1 MEVGM
6 RQQGTLTDWNDDRGF
21 GFVVPADGGP
31 RAFAHI
37 SAFPRGRRP
46 EVGDVVSYLPGQDEQ
61 GRLRA
66 GDVAFESRA
75 SGGAL
80 VAGRR
85 VMGVVGIV
93 VLILVVATVA
103 GLSSRAGWLIP
114 GVYLVMS
121 GVAFLLYRA
130 DKIAAEK
137 GNRRTPESTL
147 HLVALLGG
155 WPGALVAQQVLRHKT
170 IKQPFRRIF
179 WLTVVVNV
187 AVVAWLLFGP
197 ILA

>member
-1 MEVGM
+1 M

-46 EVGDVVSYLPGQDEQ
+46 AVGDVVSYLPGQDDQ

-66 GDVAFESRA
+66 GDVLFETRA
-75 SGGAL
+75 SGGAS
-80 VAGRR
+80 ASGGR
-85 VMGVVGIV
+85 VKGAVGLA
-93 VLILVVATVA
+93 VLLLAVATVA

-114 GVYLVMS
+114 GLYLAMS
-121 GVAFLLYRA
+121 GIAFALYRA

-137 GNRRTPESTL
+137 GGRRTPENTL
-147 HLVALLGG
+147 HLVAVLGG
-155 WPGALVAQQVLRHKT
+155 WPGALIAQQVLRHKT

-179 WLTVVVNV
+179 WVTVVVNV

-197 ILA
+197 GLG